1 MSEDL
6 IKLLEQFLHDNEL
19 EWEWFEKIESFC
31 KSYSLN
37 IKYITE
43 VLNDPKVI
51 PMIRGK
57 FFEFTVQDEL
67 SKILANN
74 YLVTNPR
81 LNPQAGYHDID
92 VAIINQKNA
101 KKYSAECKLAK
112 KGSFRLQGGIRP
124 FIEVKCMRSRTLGDK
139 AAEQRSK
146 LIGIPSTSLNIHK
159 DQYIETDFDLV
170 ITSLANAF
178 FQTNLETGLFV
189 WKPTPKEQIFL
200 SKININNQEE
210 ALLKMYVARSKDLTA
225 NQTNNINCSRQ
236 KCHDNNCN
244 FIPNYPKI
252 FFDVNTA
259 EPLQP
264 WLPIEKIEDLLD

>member
-81 LNPQAGYHDID
+81 LNPRLFGLCYAMDGGY
-92 VAIINQKNA
+92 
-101 KKYSAECKLAK
+101 
-112 KGSFRLQGGIRP
+112 KGWNR
-124 FIEVKCMRSRTLGDK
+124 
-139 AAEQRSK
+139 
-146 LIGIPSTSLNIHK
+146 
-159 DQYIETDFDLV
+159 YIERH
-170 ITSLANAF
+170 LAI
-178 FQTNLETGLFV
+178 FV
-189 WKPTPKEQIFL
+189 
-200 SKININNQEE
+200 
-210 ALLKMYVARSKDLTA
+210 
-225 NQTNNINCSRQ
+225 NC
-236 KCHDNNCN
+236 
-244 FIPNYPKI
+244 F
-252 FFDVNTA
+252 
-259 EPLQP
+259 
-264 WLPIEKIEDLLD
+264 